1 MLNGLIVFIHNYI
14 KFRWCRKKPFHN
26 WWMWKLQ
33 NNNECDTVFYES
45 KCMIS
50 AMRTWVAGFLV
61 TPPQGDQVT
70 WSVLKSS
77 ALLGLRNGTGS
88 ARMWVRSGWVWG
100 ACLTWPSTGTTY
112 RGSTNISRRY
122 AVKRHNHDHGIVE
135 THGWLCFVPLSFTS
149 EQRNGVP
156 DLI

>member
-1 MLNGLIVFIHNYI
+1 MQEKTFN
-14 KFRWCRKKPFHN
+14 N

-33 NNNECDTVFYES
+33 NKNEYDTVFYES
-45 KCMIS
+45 NCTIS
-50 AMRTWVAGFLV
+50 AMHTWVAGFLV

-149 EQRNGVP
+149 EQRNGRCSRL
-156 DLI
+156 DLTDVLLIRII

>member
-1 MLNGLIVFIHNYI
+1 MQEKTFN
-14 KFRWCRKKPFHN
+14 N

-33 NNNECDTVFYES
+33 NKNEYDTVFYES
-45 KCMIS
+45 KCTIS
-50 AMRTWVAGFLV
+50 AMHTWVAGFLV

-122 AVKRHNHDHGIVE
+122 AVKRHNHDL
-135 THGWLCFVPLSFTS
+135 GWHCRNPRLIMLRSPLLHVRAKKRCS
-149 EQRNGVP
+149 RL
-156 DLI
+156 DLTDVLLIRII